1 MVCLP
6 KVEVLQCLHTGWK
19 ALKGGYL
26 VVPQMEGCQLPEC
39 PKTLHPSQLVGCQV
53 ETLEGRKL
61 ETGCAREL
69 VAMEI
74 KYL

>member
-1 MVCLP
+1 
-6 KVEVLQCLHTGWK
+6 
-19 ALKGGYL
+19 
-26 VVPQMEGCQLPEC
+26 MECCQLPEC
-39 PKTLHPSQLVGCQV
+39 PKALHPSQLVGCQV

-74 KYL
+74 KYLQKGESLLCQARHFCDAVD